1 MSNHV
6 GTHVDAPYHFIQE
19 GLTIDQYRM
28 EEWFLK
34 HWPGVGDE
42 KTGLVLIAVQPTT
55 TLLSLASAL
64 FGTKL

>member
-1 MSNHV
+1 M
-6 GTHVDAPYHFIQE
+6 GF
-19 GLTIDQYRM
+19 RM